1 MKNLPRIFLLLMFSM
16 VIVGAYASADNTAF
30 TKFSTIS
37 PVPVTDGGTGET
49 SLIDHGFL
57 VGSGLDEATALTTG
71 TNGQLLIGLTV
82 I

>member
-30 TKFSTIS
+30 TKFSTVS

-49 SLIDHGFL
+49 SLIDHGLL
-57 VGSGLDEATALTTG
+57 VGSGLYEVLTAG
-71 TNGQLLIGLTV
+71 TNCQLLIGSTV